1 VRALVGGEDVEAGDG
16 ARAPRTD
23 VQAMEESGNAVI
35 RLGGLRREPH
45 VQRTEFFANDFGDRM
60 I

>member
-1 VRALVGGEDVEAGDG
+1 VEAGDG

-23 VQAMEESGNAVI
+23 VQAMEESGNAVV